1 MGKRE
6 EDAKNWGSQWTYAQ
20 GIRGHKCVKGAQKS
34 TIKPFVYENIKQFFP
49 PLPDNDLV
57 TANPKKL

>member
-1 MGKRE
+1 MQRIGE
-6 EDAKNWGSQWTYAQ
+6 A
-20 GIRGHKCVKGAQKS
+20 RGHTHKASEDTSVWKVAQKS

-49 PLPDNDLV
+49 PLPVNDLV